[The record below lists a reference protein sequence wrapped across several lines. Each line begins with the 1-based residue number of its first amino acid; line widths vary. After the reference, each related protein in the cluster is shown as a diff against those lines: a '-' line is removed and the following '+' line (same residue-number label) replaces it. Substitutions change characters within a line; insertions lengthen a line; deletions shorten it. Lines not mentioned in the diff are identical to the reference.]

1 MESKRNQSY
10 FVYVLLFIAI
20 IAMVFMNVRQG
31 TGTDDATL
39 TINEL
44 ARAVQDG
51 DVNRIIVQEDNKVI
65 AVYGTGE
72 DEIEHGHDQKTEKC

>member
-31 TGTDDATL
+31 TGTDDTL

-51 DVNRIIVQEDNKVI
+51 DVNRIRIQEDNKVI

-72 DEIEHGHDQKTEKC
+72 DEIAVQNTSP